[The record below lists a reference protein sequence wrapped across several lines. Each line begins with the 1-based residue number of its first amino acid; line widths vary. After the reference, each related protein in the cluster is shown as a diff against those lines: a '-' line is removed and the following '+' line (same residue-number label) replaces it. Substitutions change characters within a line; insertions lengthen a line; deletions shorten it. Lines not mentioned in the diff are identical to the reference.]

1 MTDPLARWGLTPV
14 INASGTMTDLGA
26 SRVSPEVRAV
36 VDAILARFV
45 MIDELQDRASE
56 VIAQATGA
64 EAGTIVGSSAAGIAQ
79 VIAALLAGEDIARVE
94 ALPASGPERPR
105 VIVQAGHLINYGAPV
120 AQAVWMTG
128 AEVDAIGTAARCE
141 LAHMRLALADGAA
154 AVLHI
159 VSHHTVREGE
169 LPLDLVIAE
178 ARAAGVPVIVD
189 MASEYDLTGPIA
201 GGAAAAIYSAHK
213 FLGGP
218 TAGIVAGNAALIR
231 AVRAQNAGLGRKMK
245 VGKEGIA
252 GAMAALDAW
261 ARRDHAAEAARED
274 GIVAGWEAALAG
286 LTGVAIAR
294 HRDWTGNPI
303 TRLELRLTP
312 EAPCFAWELAARLK
326 SCDPSIHLRDDL
338 AEHGLLYLD
347 PCNVT
352 EEEAQTVSEAIR
364 ATLDAFARDGTGR
377 KRSWSDVKA
386 GRDAS

>member
-141 LAHMRLALADGAA
+141 LAHMRLALADG
-154 AVLHI
+154 
-159 VSHHTVREGE
+159 T
-169 LPLDLVIAE
+169 
-178 ARAAGVPVIVD
+178 
-189 MASEYDLTGPIA
+189 PIK
-201 GGAAAAIYSAHK
+201 SP
-213 FLGGP
+213 FP
-218 TAGIVAGNAALIR
+218 
-231 AVRAQNAGLGRKMK
+231 K
-245 VGKEGIA
+245 V
-252 GAMAALDAW
+252 
-261 ARRDHAAEAARED
+261 
-274 GIVAGWEAALAG
+274 
-286 LTGVAIAR
+286 
-294 HRDWTGNPI
+294 
-303 TRLELRLTP
+303 
-312 EAPCFAWELAARLK
+312 
-326 SCDPSIHLRDDL
+326 
-338 AEHGLLYLD
+338 
-347 PCNVT
+347 
-352 EEEAQTVSEAIR
+352 
-364 ATLDAFARDGTGR
+364 
-377 KRSWSDVKA
+377 
-386 GRDAS
+386 